1 MHRFVHWRMHPVMWI
16 VRASRVP
23 PAKWIVWAVHV
34 GPTIWIVRA
43 VHVGPTIWIVG
54 IHKAI
59 RIHRITNVGS
69 PGRVAPAIVKGG
81 APAHAAEYQADK

>member
-23 PAKWIVWAVHV
+23 PAKWIVW
-34 GPTIWIVRA
+34 A